1 MIFSVVC
8 LTDFLDS
15 QPSMSFFCIVRLKD
29 LPQPSVPVFQLS
41 VKQIYSAQFA
51 ILVCDNENQLTTL
64 YVAAI
69 IKCTIEPSIEK
80 DLNRSQGKG
89 RRVCLGDRFLAAL
102 AILPRLYWKKWL
114 NSSYHSRTAEAKYLA
129 RQGICPPNRREDLC
143 LGFCLNPSSTYE

>member
-1 MIFSVVC
+1 M
-8 LTDFLDS
+8 
-15 QPSMSFFCIVRLKD
+15 
-29 LPQPSVPVFQLS
+29 PVFQLS

-51 ILVCDNENQLTTL
+51 ILVCDNENQLTAL

-102 AILPRLYWKKWL
+102 ALLPRSFWKNRM
-114 NSSYHSRTAEAKYLA
+114 NSTVSFKTTEA
-129 RQGICPPNRREDLC
+129 
-143 LGFCLNPSSTYE
+143 SV